1 MSYKE
6 HYSHLGRKVIF
17 IMTDTQRTDMLGCYG
32 NPGMHTPAIDSLAA
46 KGVRF
51 DRAYTC
57 QPVCGPARSAI
68 FTGTFP
74 HSNGSW
80 GNSMPLGANVKTIGQ
95 RLSDQRFHTA
105 YIGKYHL
112 DGGDYFGLGYPQDGW
127 DPDYWYDMRVF
138 LEELSDEERYTSR
151 QVESMFET
159 SYPEEKT
166 YAWRVTNKAID
177 FLRKARAD
185 DYFLVVSYDEPHG
198 PSVCPEPYASM
209 YKYYEFPKSR
219 NIWDTLEGKPDYQKA
234 WAGDSLE
241 QDKDA
246 IKLTPR
252 YLLGCN
258 SFVDSQIGRLLEEVS
273 AYAPDALIIY
283 TSDHGDALA
292 SHSLS
297 SKGPCMYDEI
307 ARIPLIIY
315 DPTQPGGV
323 VNPHPASHIDLVPT
337 ILDYLDMPQPKLLE
351 GRSMLP
357 MVADPACR
365 TNDYI
370 FTEFTRYEIDH
381 DGFGGFQP
389 MRAVFDGRYKLSI
402 HLLSQDELYDIDTD
416 PDEMEN
422 LILSPEHA
430 EIRTRLH
437 DAILDW
443 MNTTRD
449 PFRGYY
455 WERRPWR
462 EDARPATWDYTGY
475 TRQRENEEYE
485 PRQLNYSTGLV
496 MDQAHRP
503 KPSAVTK

>member
-209 YKYYEFPKSR
+209 
-219 NIWDTLEGKPDYQKA
+219 
-234 WAGDSLE
+234 
-241 QDKDA
+241 
-246 IKLTPR
+246 
-252 YLLGCN
+252 
-258 SFVDSQIGRLLEEVS
+258 
-273 AYAPDALIIY
+273 
-283 TSDHGDALA
+283 
-292 SHSLS
+292 
-297 SKGPCMYDEI
+297 
-307 ARIPLIIY
+307 
-315 DPTQPGGV
+315 
-323 VNPHPASHIDLVPT
+323 
-337 ILDYLDMPQPKLLE
+337 
-351 GRSMLP
+351 
-357 MVADPACR
+357 
-365 TNDYI
+365 
-370 FTEFTRYEIDH
+370 
-381 DGFGGFQP
+381 
-389 MRAVFDGRYKLSI
+389 
-402 HLLSQDELYDIDTD
+402 
-416 PDEMEN
+416 
-422 LILSPEHA
+422 
-430 EIRTRLH
+430 
-437 DAILDW
+437 
-443 MNTTRD
+443 
-449 PFRGYY
+449 
-455 WERRPWR
+455 
-462 EDARPATWDYTGY
+462 
-475 TRQRENEEYE
+475 
-485 PRQLNYSTGLV
+485 
-496 MDQAHRP
+496 
-503 KPSAVTK
+503 